1 MRERAK
7 ERASESERARESES
21 ERARESESE
30 RARERERER
39 ERWYSAREWDR
50 KGILW
55 HQRLNPKP

>member
-7 ERASESERARESES
+7 ERASES